1 MANQVA
7 TTAPRSAS
15 RIAGMGS
22 QIVFVRAILTDF
34 MEYETVFLLI
44 VAVPSV
50 AAELWFTVWLLMR
63 GGAEQEV
70 LR

>member
-1 MANQVA
+1 MTNQVA
-7 TTAPRSAS
+7 TTSPRTAS
-15 RIAGMGS
+15 LIAGIGYL
-22 QIVFVRAILTDF
+22 IVFVPAIFTDF

-63 GGAEQEV
+63 GGADKEV